1 MGDNLQ
7 ICPVTYAKMVS
18 ILALKPLC
26 IFFCSWGLIFLIL
39 WARFG
44 TKHFLV
50 FSLSFRNIQQK
61 VAQKASRMGRF
72 MYSSSLLPLLFCKK
86 KKIFYEPIFFHIT
99 ITSKAIKK
107 FNYVKTRIFYNL
119 FLFKNIL
126 VKKLVNFM
134 SQRNGDI

>member
-1 MGDNLQ
+1 
-7 ICPVTYAKMVS
+7 
-18 ILALKPLC
+18 
-26 IFFCSWGLIFLIL
+26 
-39 WARFG
+39 
-44 TKHFLV
+44 
-50 FSLSFRNIQQK
+50 
-61 VAQKASRMGRF
+61 MGRF

-99 ITSKAIKK
+99 ITSKATKK